1 MLFRSILP
9 TLLKARVGGFVLPFG
24 NARHG
29 HEPRLFEKH
38 RLADDQ
44 ILVAG
49 VIDTLVNVVEHPE
62 YIAERLERVAQVIGD
77 PKRVLAGTDCG
88 FDTAAGSGRIAE
100 DVVWGKLASLRDGAK
115 LASQRLFRH

>member
-1 MLFRSILP
+1 MLFRS
-9 TLLKARVGGFVLPFG
+9 

-115 LASQRLFRH
+115 LASQHLFRH